1 MNDRAMQSTATTSDA
16 SSAEQ
21 KILLI
26 CARPRLD
33 DDARADLNRL
43 LGSKLDWDSL
53 IAAAQRHALLPLMHH
68 HLSKSQLD
76 LVPPAHAKQ
85 LKTVFLENVA
95 RNLVLMNELRSITHS
110 LQSSGIESFPFKG
123 PVLGLIAYDDPGLRQ
138 SVDLDIVVRPT
149 EVERAWECLTARGYR
164 PTRRLDPRQTQFL
177 ISQQHNLQLMRHEGL
192 LMVELHWRIAPK
204 LFAPGFGAE
213 ELWSKLNTINVKG
226 FELKSLPVEE
236 LLMTLCVHG
245 ARHLWERLSWVTD
258 LAAVISATHEIHWT
272 SLLAMAKRTQTER
285 ILLVGLQLAK
295 QLLNTQLPPE
305 ISKAIADDAMVAT
318 LVETLTSRICAPEA
332 DNSFRQA
339 FRCQLQM
346 RSGWSA
352 RLRYCRF
359 AMSPTD
365 GELAMMS
372 VPRGFNFLYYALR
385 PWRLLAARS
394 SRHASQN
401 P

>member
-1 MNDRAMQSTATTSDA
+1 MQLTATTSEA
-16 SSAEQ
+16 RSAEQ

-26 CARPRLD
+26 CARPHLD
-33 DDARADLNRL
+33 DAARADLNAL
-43 LGSKLDWDSL
+43 LSSKLDWDCL
-53 IAAAQRHALLPLMHH
+53 IAAAQRHALLPLLHH

-85 LKTVFLENVA
+85 LKTVFQENVA
-95 RNLVLMNELRSITHS
+95 RNLVLMNELRSITQS
-110 LQSSGIESFPFKG
+110 LQSSGVESFPFKG

-149 EVERAWECLTARGYR
+149 DLAKAWDCLTARGYR
-164 PTRRLDPRQTQFL
+164 LTRKLDARQIQFL
-177 ISQQHNLQLMRHEGL
+177 ISRQHNLQFARNEGRLMI
-192 LMVELHWRIAPK
+192 ELHWRIAPK

-213 ELWSKLNTINVKG
+213 DLWSKLKTINLKG
-226 FELKSLPVEE
+226 FELRSLPVEE

-258 LAAVISATHEIHWT
+258 IAAVISATDEIRWT
-272 SLLAMAKRTQTER
+272 ELLAMAKRTHTER

-295 QLLNTQLPPE
+295 ELLNAQLPPE

-318 LVETLTSRICAPEA
+318 LVETLTKRICAAEA
-332 DNSFRQA
+332 DNSFPQT
-339 FRCQLQM
+339 FKCHLQM
-346 RSGWSA
+346 RTGWSA
-352 RLRYCRF
+352 RLRYFRF

-365 GELAMMS
+365 GELALMS

-385 PWRLLAARS
+385 PWRLLATRS